1 MEHVDGCLSGAEG
14 VELYWQG
21 WVPDSTPL
29 GVLLICPGMG
39 EHSGRYAT
47 VVDVLA
53 PDGWAVYGLDHRGH
67 GRSAGVRV
75 HMRQYAD
82 FLADLDTFRR
92 TVVTRHPGVRPF
104 LLGHS
109 MGGQIAL
116 AYALDHQNDLAGLV
130 LSAPALAAPPVPRAV
145 RVAATALVRV
155 APKLRRA
162 VVDLATI
169 SSDAAV
175 VADYRA
181 DALVHQGHPTI
192 ALSLAL
198 AVQMTLLPARARNLR
213 LPLLVQH
220 GTDDRICPPAGSRA
234 LETAVGT
241 DDLTVRW
248 YDGFWHEIYH
258 EPEREKP
265 LADLREWLA
274 LADSCPDISGAVR
287 SLGGIGHGGRSRGP
301 MWTCWPRSS
310 GRSGGPAVP
319 ITSTSAVARAD
330 LPRPLVPTTFGV
342 LPCCCTPLVLPAP
355 GSPDLLAQRR
365 HP

>member
-1 MEHVDGCLSGAEG
+1 VAHADRVKHVDGRLAGVEG

-21 WVPDSTPL
+21 WLPDGVPR

-39 EHSGRYAT
+39 EHSGRYLT
-47 VVDVLA
+47 VVDALA

-67 GRSAGVRV
+67 GRSDGTRV
-75 HMRQYAD
+75 HVRRYAD

-92 TVVTRHPGVRPF
+92 AVVARHPDLRPF

-116 AYALDHQNDLAGLV
+116 AYALDHPDDLAGLV
-130 LSAPALAAPPVPRAV
+130 LSAPALQAPPVPRAV
-145 RVAATALVRV
+145 RVVATALVRV
-155 APKLRRA
+155 APTLRRA

-169 SSDAAV
+169 SRDEAV
-175 VADYRA
+175 VTDYRT

-198 AVQMTLLPARARNLR
+198 AEQMTLLPARVRDLR

-220 GTDDRICPPAGSRA
+220 GTDDRICPPEGSRA
-234 LETAVGT
+234 LETSVGT

-258 EPEREKP
+258 EPEREQP

-274 LADSCPDISGAVR
+274 
-287 SLGGIGHGGRSRGP
+287 
-301 MWTCWPRSS
+301 
-310 GRSGGPAVP
+310 
-319 ITSTSAVARAD
+319 AR
-330 LPRPLVPTTFGV
+330 R
-342 LPCCCTPLVLPAP
+342 
-355 GSPDLLAQRR
+355 
-365 HP
+365 